1 MTYNYLTQEAADA
14 RYVQAPGSFATSGN
28 ITTVIPGDSAS
39 AGVLETYARGDHKHA
54 NARQTFTVCTSAT
67 RPSSPV
73 KGDVI
78 FETDTGDLLTY
89 YGVTTG
95 WNPPWN
101 QPWGYITH
109 SVKIANQAG
118 ITTVTDISDMSISVP
133 QILNRRYKYTINGEM
148 FSTVADGAFIFA
160 LTGSDNAQIKRD
172 TGFPETTSSSLEITY
187 IETASSTAT
196 VTRKLRLVRASG
208 TGSYTFGAGSDNPAL
223 ILCEDIGPSGDAP
236 AA

>member
-1 MTYNYLTQEAADA
+1 MTANYLTQEAADA
-14 RYVQAPGSFATSGN
+14 RYVQSPGSFATSGN
-28 ITTVIPGDSAS
+28 ITTVTPGDTAS
-39 AGVLETYARGDHKHA
+39 AGVLETYARGDHQHA
-54 NARQTFTVCTSAT
+54 AARGFKICTSAT
-67 RPSSPV
+67 RPASPT
-73 KGDVI
+73 KGDLI

-89 YGVTTG
+89 YGATTG
-95 WNPPWN
+95 WRPPWN

-109 SVKIANQAG
+109 ATVTANQAG
-118 ITTVTDISDMSISVP
+118 ITTVTDIAGLTIDVP
-133 QILNRRYKYTINGEM
+133 QVLNRRYRYTVNGEI

-160 LTGSDNAQIKRD
+160 LTGTDNAQIKRD
-172 TGFPETTSSSLEITY
+172 TGFPETTSSSLEITF
-187 IETASSTAT
+187 IETAGSTAT